1 MNLGKRILQVR
12 KNLKLTQKDFA
23 KELRIDKGHVANIE
37 NNSRRPSE
45 HLIHLICLKY
55 SVLEDWLK
63 TGQGEMFISPEEII
77 KNQIARFDKRAILE
91 AINNLNKEQNILPT
105 AFITKES
112 QIPYATNPELERMYN
127 TLHLLWISGDERFKN
142 WVSVQFDRAFPKDVI
157 EEAQKKQ
164 KESLGQAS
172 VS

>member
-1 MNLGKRILQVR
+1 MNLGKRFLQVR
-12 KNLKLTQKDFA
+12 KILNLTQKDFA

-55 SVLEDWLK
+55 SVSEDWLK
-63 TGQGEMFISPEEII
+63 TGQGEIFTSPEDVL

-91 AINNLNKEQNILPT
+91 AINNLIKEYNVLPT
-105 AFITKES
+105 TFIIKES
-112 QIPYATNPELERMYN
+112 QIPYTTNSELARMYN
-127 TLHLLWISGDERFKN
+127 ILHLLWTSGDERFKN
-142 WVSVQFDRAFPKDVI
+142 WVSVQFDRSFPPDVI

-164 KESLGQAS
+164 KDTSQTSAG
-172 VS
+172 